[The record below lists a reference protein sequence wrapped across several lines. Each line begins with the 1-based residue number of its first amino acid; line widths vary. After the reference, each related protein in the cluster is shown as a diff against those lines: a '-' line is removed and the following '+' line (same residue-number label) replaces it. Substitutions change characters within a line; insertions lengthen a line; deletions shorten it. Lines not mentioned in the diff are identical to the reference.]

1 MRFSKNL
8 LGYIISLSVLLLFSC
23 HPKKENTCNAEINN
37 FSLFNFNNTI
47 LLETKNNKSCKGFK
61 IKLLYDK
68 KIFTFYVNFETK
80 LVNNAPPEGFSVK
93 SPGKDYL
100 SLGVDGNII
109 KRNLPVY
116 LKSKSRIRRLK
127 NGVLV
132 KWLIGVKD
140 LSKISE
146 IEVGNSTLKHPS
158 KEDCR
163 FAYNDYLTT
172 PRLKEFIFYPFDKF
186 INFCKSRWTI
196 EKRGELLKEIFSVSD
211 KDIEKLREKG
221 DIDLLK
227 FMGFLKK
234 KDYMPSKRCKLHIL
248 IFDSLNYRTLNTKE
262 FSFHLK
268 KLNKE
273 TYERDFKGNIAVV
286 NKGVYVIEVKSNS
299 YFGKS
304 KVVICKGGEYYV
316 AILVRGNI

>member
-1 MRFSKNL
+1 MGFLKNALSYIL
-8 LGYIISLSVLLLFSC
+8 LVLLIFGC
-23 HPKKENTCNAEINN
+23 YPKRENPCNIDVNT
-37 FSLFNFNNTI
+37 FNQTNNTI
-47 LLETKNNKSCKGFK
+47 LLETKSNKSCKGFAIK
-61 IKLLYDK
+61 IVYNRKTF
-68 KIFTFYVNFETK
+68 IFYVNFEPK

-109 KRNLPVY
+109 ERSLPVY
-116 LKSKSRIRRLK
+116 LKSESRIRSLE

-132 KWLIGVKD
+132 KWLIGAKD
-140 LSKISE
+140 LSKISK
-146 IEVGNSTLKHPS
+146 IEVGNSTLEHPS

-172 PRLKEFIFYPFDKF
+172 PRLKEFVFYPFDKF
-186 INFCKSRWTI
+186 LNFCKYRWTI
-196 EKRGELLKEIFSVSD
+196 EKRGALFKEIFSVSD
-211 KDIEKLREKG
+211 RDIEKLREKG

-227 FMGFLKK
+227 FMGLLRQKN
-234 KDYMPSKRCKLHIL
+234 YTPSKKCKIHIL
-248 IFDSLNYRTLNTKE
+248 IFDSLNYRKLNPQE

-286 NKGVYVIEVKSNS
+286 NKGVYLIEAKSNG

-316 AILVRGNI
+316 AILVKGGS